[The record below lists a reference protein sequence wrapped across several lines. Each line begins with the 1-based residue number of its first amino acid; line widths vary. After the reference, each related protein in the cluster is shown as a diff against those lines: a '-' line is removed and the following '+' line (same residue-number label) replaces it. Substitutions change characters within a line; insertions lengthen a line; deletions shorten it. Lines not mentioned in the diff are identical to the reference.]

1 MNKKQTYIL
10 LALSSLVILSGLYK
24 YFEGMG
30 RISPFVDYEYYNSC
44 GEKGISVSIFI
55 YEISYMFEILIVL
68 ILLRYL
74 SVVKT
79 TKNII
84 SPFITIA
91 VIDILDY
98 LWFYKQL
105 SYYKLPLLIVLIF
118 LFTYKWKKSNKK

>member
-10 LALSSLVILSGLYK
+10 LALSSLAVLSGLYK

-30 RISPFVDYEYYNSC
+30 RINPFINYEYYNSC
-44 GEKGISVSIFI
+44 GKKGISVSIFV
-55 YEISYMFEILIVL
+55 YELSYMFEILIVF

-74 SVVKT
+74 ALSSI

-84 SPFITIA
+84 SPFIAIA

-98 LWFYKQL
+98 LWCYKQL

-118 LFTYKWKKSNKK
+118 LFTYKWKKSSTK